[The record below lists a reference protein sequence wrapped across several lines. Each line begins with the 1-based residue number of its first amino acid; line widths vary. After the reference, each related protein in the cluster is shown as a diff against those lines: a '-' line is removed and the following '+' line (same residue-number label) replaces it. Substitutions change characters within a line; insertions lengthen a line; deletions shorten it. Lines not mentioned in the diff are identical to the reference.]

1 MFYCPISIY
10 SCPIPLT
17 FSKLM
22 FDLPYFVSDS
32 SYGYQSDLHDDN
44 FVRRKQR
51 RNRTTFTVQ
60 QVKEKKRTFSWTFH
74 LLSTSFLN
82 CKIWV
87 FNLHPLFCTWAEFS
101 VSRIFENCVLR
112 VGNTCKRT
120 SLGLVAWKEI
130 VSLFSFIFF
139 LGVWRVF
146 CVTCCQKD
154 HVNTMFSFL

>member
-60 QVKEKKRTFSWTFH
+60 QVKEKKKNIFLEHFICFQPPFSTVKFEFLTFILYFAPEQNF
-74 LLSTSFLN
+74 LSAESL
-82 CKIWV
+82 KIA
-87 FNLHPLFCTWAEFS
+87 FCELAT
-101 VSRIFENCVLR
+101 
-112 VGNTCKRT
+112 
-120 SLGLVAWKEI
+120 
-130 VSLFSFIFF
+130 
-139 LGVWRVF
+139 
-146 CVTCCQKD
+146 
-154 HVNTMFSFL
+154 HVREHR

>member
-60 QVKEKKRTFSWTFH
+60 QVKEKKKEHFLEHFICFQPPFSTVKFEFLTFILYFAPEQNF
-74 LLSTSFLN
+74 LSAESL
-82 CKIWV
+82 KIA
-87 FNLHPLFCTWAEFS
+87 FCELAT
-101 VSRIFENCVLR
+101 
-112 VGNTCKRT
+112 
-120 SLGLVAWKEI
+120 
-130 VSLFSFIFF
+130 
-139 LGVWRVF
+139 
-146 CVTCCQKD
+146 
-154 HVNTMFSFL
+154 HVREHR